1 MKKIEKRAIMC
12 LLLGFVLILGV
23 GVFTY
28 RYIAHGDEWAS
39 YEGNL
44 DVYARGDL
52 SKGSLYDTNG
62 QILMKNTSSGMEFNE
77 NSDVR
82 KALMHVTG
90 DKDNNITTGANRAF
104 TDELIGYNLINGVYS
119 LNNAG
124 KDVTMTLDAN
134 VCAEAYRALDGR
146 KGAIGVY
153 NYETGEIICMV
164 SSPTYDPQNPPSIS
178 ANDKSGVYINRF
190 TSSKFPPGSIFKLV
204 TAAASIETLDDA
216 YSFQVQCRGKEDYGH
231 GDKVTDLATHGTVDL
246 KKALEVSCNVYFGK
260 LSEKLGGDTL
270 EKYTKKAGL
279 MDSLD
284 INGIHTA
291 AGTFEFPSSGV
302 TLAWTGIGQNKDM
315 INPCAMMV
323 YMGAIAN
330 DGTAVLPTLIK
341 PTTFLE
347 KQKAKIPK
355 FGKKTKSMIDSSTA
369 QSLTEMMANNVEN
382 KYGSDMFPGLNVC
395 AKSGTAEV
403 GGNKRPNA
411 WFTGFLDDPEH
422 PYAFI
427 VLVENGGHGA
437 QVAGSVAN
445 KVLQSA
451 VNR

>member
-1 MKKIEKRAIMC
+1 MC

-23 GVFTY
+23 GIFSY
-28 RYIAHGDEWAS
+28 RYVTQGDDWVS

-44 DVYARGDL
+44 DVYSRGDL
-52 SKGSLYDTNG
+52 AKGSLYDVNG
-62 QILMKNTSSGMEFNE
+62 QVLMKNTSSGMQFNDD
-77 NSDVR
+77 STIR

-90 DKDNNITTGANRAF
+90 DKDNNISTGANRAF
-104 TDELIGYNLINGVYS
+104 TDELIGYDLVNGIYS
-119 LNNAG
+119 LNNSG
-124 KDVTMTLDAN
+124 KDVTLTLDAD
-134 VCAEAYRALDGR
+134 VCAEAYKALNGR

-153 NYETGEIICMV
+153 NYETGEIVCMV
-164 SSPTYDPQNPPSIS
+164 SSPTYDPENPPSIS
-178 ANDKSGVYINRF
+178 ADDKSGVYINRF
-190 TSSKFPPGSIFKLV
+190 TSSKFAPGSIFKLV

-216 YSFQVQCRGKEDYGH
+216 YSFQVTCDGSEDYGH
-231 GDKVTDLATHGTVDL
+231 GDKVTDLAAHGTVDL
-246 KKALEVSCNVYFGK
+246 KKALAVSCNVYFGR
-260 LSEKLGGDTL
+260 LSEKLGGSTL
-270 EKYTKKAGL
+270 EKYTEKTGL

-284 INGIHTA
+284 IDGIDTA

-315 INPCAMMV
+315 INPCSMMV

-330 DGTAVLPTLIK
+330 NGTAVLPSLIK
-341 PTTFLE
+341 PTTFLQ

-355 FGKKTKSMIDSSTA
+355 FGKKTKSMIESSTA
-369 QSLTEMMANNVEN
+369 QSLTELMANNVKS
-382 KYGSDMFPGLNVC
+382 KYGSSMFPGLDIC

-411 WFTGFLDDPEH
+411 WFTGFLDDPDN

-445 KVLQSA
+445 KVLQSI